1 MYHSLIKIADF
12 ELKYSL
18 KDMKNITSP
27 PEMGKDYHIKKKMW
41 SFFIALNVIYF
52 LKINEMTK
60 SKFQTR

>member
-1 MYHSLIKIADF
+1 
-12 ELKYSL
+12 
-18 KDMKNITSP
+18 MKNITSP